1 MKWAPNPYVLA
12 ERLSGKLL
20 AAEEAARA
28 EIVDAFLREALLSKG
43 KKKTVTEAFAVF
55 QQIAEL
61 FERPV
66 SFGQALAT
74 ARPIYQAAGYTT
86 EQVIPALLDLLPI
99 VGGPSAD
106 DSFADAGQLM
116 MQTAD
121 SAKGNVS
128 GPGTGSDRGLLLDLG
143 HDRVGLGGSAAVNG
157 AANGSWI
164 RSAGRPIVPMAVSR
178 SPRGPAPS
186 RG

>member
-1 MKWAPNPYVLA
+1 MESYLRRRRPHIL
-12 ERLSGKLL
+12 
-20 AAEEAARA
+20 
-28 EIVDAFLREALLSKG
+28 DAFLREALLSKG

-66 SFGQALAT
+66 SFGRALAT

-106 DSFADAGQLM
+106 DSFADAGQLTDAGQLIVQKAM
-116 MQTAD
+116 YLDPVQGAIEDCYLISAMIALAWAVPQQLAARLTAAGFAPPAD
-121 SAKGNVS
+121 RSFQWPFQIPEGASAK
-128 GPGTGSDRGLLLDLG
+128 
-143 HDRVGLGGSAAVNG
+143 
-157 AANGSWI
+157 
-164 RSAGRPIVPMAVSR
+164 
-178 SPRGPAPS
+178 PRLADD
-186 RG
+186 